1 MNNHHNY
8 SYHNDTSHHSYISIL
23 LYLTLFF
30 FFFNDPPTPEISPLP
45 LHDPLPIPSLPATAT
60 PEIDVATPATP
71 AGLLAA
77 AFTPGRL
84 DGVPALP
91 KAYVKRE
98 DLAWLKAALLE
109 G

>member
-1 MNNHHNY
+1 MQICLKVA
-8 SYHNDTSHHSYISIL
+8 S
-23 LYLTLFF
+23 F
-30 FFFNDPPTPEISPLP
+30 
-45 LHDPLPIPSLPATAT
+45 LPATAT

-109 G
+109 AILGRELASRVRQIR